1 MDIPFIDLDAQEKVI
16 GKKLEGA
23 VETVLQHK
31 KFINGPEVSVF
42 EESLAKFA
50 NVNNAITC
58 GSGTDALLLPLMA
71 IGVGEGDAVFVPS
84 FTFVATAEVVSLL
97 KATPFFV
104 DVDMKTFNIDPEIF
118 IELNES
124 IQSEVL
130 QLLSID
136 SLIKIIKRLESD
148 NAIKILENLSKEVKE
163 KVLEKLP
170 PKDKFL
176 LQEGLSYPE
185 DSAARIMQREFTAV
199 PSNWTVG
206 QTIDYLRENKDLPEE
221 FLEIFIVD
229 NEFKPIGT
237 VPSSRVLRTS
247 RDLKMNSIM
256 REMPVLISVNMDKEE
271 VGLTFENYNLVS
283 AGVVNKE
290 NKLVGMITADDV
302 VTVVQEEAEE
312 DALRLA
318 GVGDEEITD
327 SVMLKTKRRFNWL
340 LLNLFTALLAT
351 WVISFFGASIEQ
363 MVALAFLMPIVASM
377 GGNAGMQTLAV
388 TIRAI
393 ATKELSK
400 SNFNR
405 VVGKEFLIGI
415 LNGIIFA
422 IITAIIVQLWFK
434 ELNLSIL
441 IGISMVLNM
450 IVAGLFGILVPV
462 SLKKLNIDPALASS
476 VFVTTITDVI
486 GFLSFLGL
494 GSFYFLN

>member
-1 MDIPFIDLDAQEKVI
+1 MALPKSREAKKVNLDFNKE
-16 GKKLEGA
+16 
-23 VETVLQHK
+23 
-31 KFINGPEVSVF
+31 FINTFTQNIENRNVEFINQTLKDLHEADVANLIENLNPDTRNKLIEI
-42 EESLAKFA
+42 ES
-50 NVNNAITC
+50 
-58 GSGTDALLLPLMA
+58 
-71 IGVGEGDAVFVPS
+71 
-84 FTFVATAEVVSLL
+84 
-97 KATPFFV
+97 
-104 DVDMKTFNIDPEIF
+104 FNIDPEIF

-130 QLLSID
+130 QLLSIE
-136 SLIKIIKRLESD
+136 SLIKIIRRLESD
-148 NAIKILENLSKEVKE
+148 NAIKILENLSKEIKE

-199 PSNWTVG
+199 PNNWTVG
-206 QTIDYLRENKDLPEE
+206 QTIDYLREEKDLPEE

-229 NEFKPIGT
+229 NDFKPIGT
-237 VPSSRVLRTS
+237 VPSSRVLRTA
-247 RDLKMNSIM
+247 RDLTMNSIM
-256 REMPVLISVNMDKEE
+256 TEMPVLISVNMDKEE

-422 IITAIIVQLWFK
+422 IITAVIVQFWFK
-434 ELNLSIL
+434 EINLSLL
-441 IGISMVLNM
+441 IGISMILNM

-462 SLKKLNIDPALASS
+462 SLKKFNIDPALASS

>member
-1 MDIPFIDLDAQEKVI
+1 MALPKSAETKKVNLDFNKEFIDTFTQNIE
-16 GKKLEGA
+16 EGN
-23 VETVLQHK
+23 VV
-31 KFINGPEVSVF
+31 FINQTLKDLHEADVANLIENLSPDTRTKLF
-42 EESLAKFA
+42 EIES
-50 NVNNAITC
+50 
-58 GSGTDALLLPLMA
+58 
-71 IGVGEGDAVFVPS
+71 
-84 FTFVATAEVVSLL
+84 
-97 KATPFFV
+97 
-104 DVDMKTFNIDPEIF
+104 FNIDPEIF

-130 QLLSID
+130 QLLSIE
-136 SLIKIIKRLESD
+136 SLIKIIRRLESD
-148 NAIKILENLSKEVKE
+148 NAIKILENLSKEIKE

-199 PSNWTVG
+199 PNNWTVG
-206 QTIDYLRENKDLPEE
+206 QTIDYLREEKDLPEE

-229 NEFKPIGT
+229 NDFKPIGT
-237 VPSSRVLRTS
+237 VPSSRVLRTA
-247 RDLKMNSIM
+247 RDLTMNSIM
-256 REMPVLISVNMDKEE
+256 TEMPVLISVNMDKEE

-422 IITAIIVQLWFK
+422 IITAVIVQFWFK
-434 ELNLSIL
+434 EINLSLL

-462 SLKKLNIDPALASS
+462 SLKKFNIDPALASS

>member
-1 MDIPFIDLDAQEKVI
+1 MALLKSTGNKKVNLDFNKEFVSTFSEKI
-16 GKKLEGA
+16 EAGNIE
-23 VETVLQHK
+23 
-31 KFINGPEVSVF
+31 FINQTLKDLHEADVANLIENLNPDTRIKLIEL
-42 EESLAKFA
+42 ES
-50 NVNNAITC
+50 
-58 GSGTDALLLPLMA
+58 
-71 IGVGEGDAVFVPS
+71 
-84 FTFVATAEVVSLL
+84 
-97 KATPFFV
+97 
-104 DVDMKTFNIDPEIF
+104 FNIDPEIF

-124 IQSEVL
+124 LQSEVL
-130 QLLSID
+130 KLLSVESVIR
-136 SLIKIIKRLESD
+136 IIKRLESD
-148 NAIKILENLSKEVKE
+148 DAIKILENLEKDNKEEILK
-163 KVLEKLP
+163 KLP

-176 LQEGLSYPE
+176 LEEGLSYPE

-206 QTIDYLRENKDLPEE
+206 QTIDYLRETKDLPKE

-229 NEFKPIGT
+229 NDFKPIGT
-237 VPSSRVLRTS
+237 VPSSRVLRTP
-247 RDLKMNSIM
+247 RELKMNSIM
-256 REMPVLISVNMDKEE
+256 SEMPVLISANMDQEE
-271 VGLTFENYNLVS
+271 VGQAFENYNLVS
-283 AGVVNKE
+283 AGVVNKD

-327 SVMLKTKRRFNWL
+327 SVIKKTKRRFNWL

-393 ATKELSK
+393 AKKELST

-405 VVGKEFLIGI
+405 VVGKEFIIGV

-422 IITAIIVQLWFK
+422 IITAIIVHLWFK
-434 ELNLSIL
+434 DIGLSLL
-441 IGISMVLNM
+441 IGVSMILNM

-462 SLKKLNIDPALASS
+462 SLKKINIDPALASS

-494 GSFYFLN
+494 GSYYFLS

>member
-1 MDIPFIDLDAQEKVI
+1 MTLVKSTGSKKVNLDFNKD
-16 GKKLEGA
+16 
-23 VETVLQHK
+23 
-31 KFINGPEVSVF
+31 FINTFSEKINLNDIQFVNQTLKDLH
-42 EESLAKFA
+42 ESDVA
-50 NVNNAITC
+50 NLIENLSNETRTKLIEIEA
-58 GSGTDALLLPLMA
+58 
-71 IGVGEGDAVFVPS
+71 
-84 FTFVATAEVVSLL
+84 
-97 KATPFFV
+97 
-104 DVDMKTFNIDPEIF
+104 FNIDPDIF

-136 SLIKIIKRLESD
+136 SIINIIKRLESD
-148 NAIKILENLSKEVKE
+148 DSIQILENLEKE
-163 KVLEKLP
+163 KKNSVLDKLP

-176 LQEGLSYPE
+176 LEEGLSYPE

-199 PSNWTVG
+199 PSNWSVG
-206 QTIDYLRENKDLPEE
+206 QTIDYLRENKDLPKE

-229 NEFKPIGT
+229 NDFKPVGT
-237 VPSSRVLRTS
+237 VPSSRVLRAS
-247 RDLKMNSIM
+247 REAKMNSIM
-256 REMPVLISVNMDKEE
+256 AEMPVLIPVNMDKEE
-271 VGLTFENYNLVS
+271 VGHTFENYSLVS
-283 AGVVNKE
+283 AGVINKD

-312 DALRLA
+312 DVLRLA

-327 SVMLKTKRRFNWL
+327 SVITKTKRRFNWL

-351 WVISFFGASIEQ
+351 WVISNFGASIEQ

-393 ATKELSK
+393 ATKELSS

-405 VVGKEFLIGI
+405 VVGKEFIIGI

-434 ELNLSIL
+434 EINLSLL
-441 IGISMVLNM
+441 IGVSMILNM

-462 SLKKLNIDPALASS
+462 SLKKMNIDPALASS

-494 GSFYFLN
+494 GSIYFLN

>member
-1 MDIPFIDLDAQEKVI
+1 MALLKSTGNKKVNLDFNKEFISTFSNNIENRNVD
-16 GKKLEGA
+16 
-23 VETVLQHK
+23 
-31 KFINGPEVSVF
+31 FINQTLNDLHAADIANLIENLNIDTRTKLI
-42 EESLAKFA
+42 EIES
-50 NVNNAITC
+50 
-58 GSGTDALLLPLMA
+58 
-71 IGVGEGDAVFVPS
+71 
-84 FTFVATAEVVSLL
+84 
-97 KATPFFV
+97 
-104 DVDMKTFNIDPEIF
+104 FNIDPEIF

-124 IQSEVL
+124 VQSEVL
-130 QLLSID
+130 QQLSID
-136 SLIKIIKRLESD
+136 SLTKIIRRLESD
-148 NAIKILENLSKEVKE
+148 NAIKILENINKDTKE

-206 QTIDYLRENKDLPEE
+206 QTIDYLREDKDLPEE

-229 NEFKPIGT
+229 NDFKPIGT

-247 RDLKMNSIM
+247 RDSKMNSIM
-256 REMPVLISVNMDKEE
+256 TEMPVLISVNMDKEE
-271 VGLTFENYNLVS
+271 VGHAFENYNLVS

-327 SVMLKTKRRFNWL
+327 SVLLKTKRRFNWL

-393 ATKELSK
+393 ATQELSK

-415 LNGIIFA
+415 LNGVIFA
-422 IITAIIVQLWFK
+422 IITAVIVQLWFK
-434 ELNLSIL
+434 DINLSLL
-441 IGISMVLNM
+441 IGISMILNM
-450 IVAGLFGILVPV
+450 TVAGLFGILVPV
-462 SLKKLNIDPALASS
+462 SLKKMNIDPALASS

-494 GSFYFLN
+494 GSYYFLN

>member
-1 MDIPFIDLDAQEKVI
+1 MSLTKKITDKKVNFEFN
-16 GKKLEGA
+16 KE
-23 VETVLQHK
+23 
-31 KFINGPEVSVF
+31 FINVFNKKIKANDTEFLDKTLKELHPADSADIIENLAPESRSKLI
-42 EESLAKFA
+42 ELES
-50 NVNNAITC
+50 
-58 GSGTDALLLPLMA
+58 
-71 IGVGEGDAVFVPS
+71 
-84 FTFVATAEVVSLL
+84 
-97 KATPFFV
+97 
-104 DVDMKTFNIDPEIF
+104 FNIDPEIF

-124 IQSEVL
+124 IQAEVL
-130 QLLSID
+130 LILSTESIANI
-136 SLIKIIKRLESD
+136 LKHLESD
-148 NAIKILENLSKEVKE
+148 NALKIIENLEEKKKNEV
-163 KVLEKLP
+163 LGKLA
-170 PKDKFL
+170 PKYRFL

-199 PSNWTVG
+199 PSNWSVG
-206 QTIDYLRENKDLPEE
+206 QTIDYLRENKDLPKE
-221 FLEIFIVD
+221 FLEIFIVNND
-229 NEFKPIGT
+229 FKPVGT
-237 VPSSRVLRTS
+237 VPSSRVLRTP
-247 RDLKMNSIM
+247 RDSKMNSIM
-256 REMPVLISVNMDKEE
+256 TEMPVLISVNMDKEE
-271 VGLTFENYNLVS
+271 VGHTFENYNLVS
-283 AGVVNKE
+283 AGVVNKD

-327 SVMLKTKRRFNWL
+327 SVIIKTKRRFNWL

-393 ATKELSK
+393 AKKELSTN
-400 SNFNR
+400 NFNR
-405 VVGKEFLIGI
+405 VVRKEFIIGV

-434 ELNLSIL
+434 EINLSLL
-441 IGISMVLNM
+441 IGVSMILNM
-450 IVAGLFGILVPV
+450 IVAGLFGIMVPV
-462 SLKKLNIDPALASS
+462 SLKKMNIDPALASS

-494 GSFYFLN
+494 GSYYFLN